1 MKRLE
6 HMKESLMACVESQIS
21 GNLAN
26 VDAKELGEAVDMI
39 KDLSEAIYYCT
50 ITEAMKEKEGSEEHR
65 SRQPMYYIGGGGN
78 SSYYSEPMIHHD
90 DRMYNDRMYNSNNY
104 GNSGN
109 GSMNSSSTRNYHD
122 MKMGHSPRDMREGS
136 SPMYRR
142 MYMESKEMNQDS
154 SKTMHDL
161 EKYMQELSGDVME
174 MIANATPEEKQMLRQ
189 KITTLATKIK

>member
-50 ITEAMKEKEGSEEHR
+50 ITEAMKEKEEKEEHH
-65 SRQPMYYIGGGGN
+65 SRQPMYYSGGGGGN
-78 SSYYSEPMIHHD
+78 SSYYSEPMVH
-90 DRMYNDRMYNSNNY
+90 YNDRMYNSNNY
-104 GNSGN
+104 GNTGN
-109 GSMNSSSTRNYHD
+109 SNGNSSSTRNYHD

-174 MIANATPEEKQMLRQ
+174 MIANATAEEKQMLRQ

>member
-50 ITEAMKEKEGSEEHR
+50 ITEAMKEKEESEEHR
-65 SRQPMYYIGGGGN
+65 SRQPMYYNGGN

-109 GSMNSSSTRNYHD
+109 GSMNSSSTRSYHD
-122 MKMGHSPRDMREGS
+122 M
-136 SPMYRR
+136 
-142 MYMESKEMNQDS
+142 
-154 SKTMHDL
+154 
-161 EKYMQELSGDVME
+161 
-174 MIANATPEEKQMLRQ
+174 
-189 KITTLATKIK
+189 

>member
-50 ITEAMKEKEGSEEHR
+50 ITEAMKEKEESEEHR
-65 SRQPMYYIGGGGN
+65 SRQPMYYGGN
-78 SSYYSEPMIHHD
+78 GGNNSYYSEPMIH
-90 DRMYNDRMYNSNNY
+90 YNDRMYNSNNY
-104 GNSGN
+104 GNNGN
-109 GSMNSSSTRNYHD
+109 GSSSSTRSYYD

-174 MIANATPEEKQMLRQ
+174 MIANATAEEKQMLRQ